1 MSTNQKTVLKKL
13 TTSMSTYFRR
23 FQRLFKYEGKIKPL
37 TFKTRSVLTYR
48 SLKTWIWAKPKNRF
62 TSYAGFLKDIW
73 SIWKPIR
80 KQTWERS
87 QLEILIPTIAT
98 TNHQHIGIKW
108 FPTNPKEVLKDWEN
122 GKSKQDIKQEVLDTS
137 IVYNIDALSNNPT
150 AYKKEE

>member
-1 MSTNQKTVLKKL
+1 
-13 TTSMSTYFRR
+13 MSTYFRR
-23 FQRLFKYEGKIKPL
+23 LQRLFKYEGKIKPL
-37 TFKTRSVLTYR
+37 TFKTRCVLTYR
-48 SLKTWIWAKPKNRF
+48 GIKTWWFHKKKNTF
-62 TSYAGFLKDIW
+62 VSYGYFFKDVW
-73 SIWKPIR
+73 SIWKPVK

-108 FPTNPKEVLKDWEN
+108 FPTNPQEVLKDWEN

-137 IVYNIDALSNNPT
+137 IVYNIDALSNNLT